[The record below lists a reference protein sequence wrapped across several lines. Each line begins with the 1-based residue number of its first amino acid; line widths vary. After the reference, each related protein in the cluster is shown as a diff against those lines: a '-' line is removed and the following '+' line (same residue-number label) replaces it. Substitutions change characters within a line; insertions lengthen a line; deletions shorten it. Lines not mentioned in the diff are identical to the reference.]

1 MMPCLAI
8 DEFADLL
15 QDMFDIVFKFFVAE
29 PYYADPVGMEKCRAF
44 GVFQLCLDAVM
55 DASVYFDAAS
65 DLWTV
70 EVHHVDSVAVLLPEL
85 QILHLPVSAPFP

>member
-1 MMPCLAI
+1 
-8 DEFADLL
+8 
-15 QDMFDIVFKFFVAE
+15 
-29 PYYADPVGMEKCRAF
+29 
-44 GVFQLCLDAVM
+44 M

>member
-29 PYYADPVGMEKCRAF
+29 PYYADPVGMEK
-44 GVFQLCLDAVM
+44 
-55 DASVYFDAAS
+55 
-65 DLWTV
+65 
-70 EVHHVDSVAVLLPEL
+70 
-85 QILHLPVSAPFP
+85 